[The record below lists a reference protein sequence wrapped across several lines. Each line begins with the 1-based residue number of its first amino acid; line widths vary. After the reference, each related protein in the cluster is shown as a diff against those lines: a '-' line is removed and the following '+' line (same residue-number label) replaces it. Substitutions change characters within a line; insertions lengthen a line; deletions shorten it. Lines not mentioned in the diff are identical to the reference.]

1 MAKKTQAKVLRVG
14 VVHEGRIIEER
25 LLKKPGDVTVGASPK
40 CTFIL
45 PIAKLSESYRLFLH
59 GSKGRYQLRFTKGM
73 VGKVSVGDSIMDL
86 NALRQSNLA
95 QHSGEYYHLSLDES
109 SRGKLVFGEVSLLFQ
124 FVVPPPPVPKLELP
138 ATAKGGLLTRIDATL
153 SFALLASL
161 ILQLGSMGGIQFWWQ
176 QYGQFEVK
184 VKKDYLEAY
193 DMLKA
198 EVERRQPLEREVV
211 EEGTGEG
218 EGEEDEAA
226 VEEVARKPVKK
237 HTRPTPAKVESDEER
252 YKRKVAKVRDTT
264 ILRHLGVAGEGPGT
278 IAGTGVE
285 DGAAANRLNGAWN
298 TKGVRVAN
306 EDDSPSGFH
315 AGQPSGDD
323 QGNTY
328 ASLSKD
334 DVKSKT
340 KVGKVG
346 GGERRQ
352 ETSIRIRRGK
362 LGNQTGTGK
371 IDKAAVASVFRRRM
385 SAIRVCYEKALKLN
399 PDVQGKVTLRFTIG
413 RAGTIT
419 NITVTKNSTGDP
431 GVATCITQ
439 KVRRWRFSPPDEG
452 EVTFSYPFLLQRG

>member
-1 MAKKTQAKVLRVG
+1 MANKTQSKVLRVG

-45 PIAKLSESYRLFLH
+45 PIAKLPESYRLFLH
-59 GSKGRYQLRFTKGM
+59 SRKGKYELRFTKGM
-73 VGKVSVGDSIMDL
+73 VGKVSVGDSIMEL
-86 NALRQSNLA
+86 KSLRQSNLA
-95 QHSGEYYHLSLDES
+95 NRVGEYYHLSLDEN

-138 ATAKGGLLTRIDATL
+138 VTAKGGLLSRIDAPLT
-153 SFALLASL
+153 FALMASL
-161 ILQLGSMGGIQFWWQ
+161 ILQLGSMGGVQFWWQ
-176 QYGQFEVK
+176 NYGQFQVK

-193 DMLKA
+193 DLLKA
-198 EVERRQPLEREVV
+198 EVEQRQPIEREANQ
-211 EEGTGEG
+211 EGEGEG
-218 EGEEDEAA
+218 EGEEEDA
-226 VEEVARKPVKK
+226 VEEVAVKPVKK
-237 HTRPTPAKVESDEER
+237 HRREAPAKVESEEDR

-264 ILRHLGVAGEGPGT
+264 ILRHLGAAGDGPGT
-278 IAGTGVE
+278 ITGTGVE
-285 DGAAANRLNGAWN
+285 GGAAANRMDSAWN

-306 EDDSPSGFH
+306 QGDSPSGFH
-315 AGQPSGDD
+315 AGRPSGDG

-340 KVGKVG
+340 KVKKVG
-346 GGERRQ
+346 GGDRGKEM
-352 ETSIRIRRGK
+352 SIRIRRGK
-362 LGNQTGTGK
+362 LGGQTGTGK
-371 IDKAAVASVFRRRM
+371 INKAAVESVFRRRM

-399 PDVQGKVTLRFTIG
+399 PDVQGKVTIRFTIG

-419 NITVTKNSTGDP
+419 DIRVTKNSTGDS
-431 GVATCITQ
+431 GIATCITQ